1 MRVFFAVFWIC
12 LIFSGF
18 SFAAG
23 SSTNTT
29 DGQPQTIYINNEI
42 PAEVLRAYNE
52 QAKMIADMRVRM
64 TELEHLLFQT
74 SERLAN
80 LEAEVWDK

>member
-12 LIFSGF
+12 LIFPGF
-18 SFAAG
+18 SSAAG